1 MIEPLLLSTTR
12 VSTFR
17 GDRLLTAATSFFFAR
32 GERLFAVTSRHVLHD
47 LPSGHAPDRV
57 ELVLHVDANDLTR
70 KVVLSV
76 PLYRDGRALW
86 RQGTDSAGEVDVAV
100 LELDRAAL
108 PGNVVLCAFGPEH
121 LGPGPRAAEVG
132 ASLVVAGFP
141 LGFYDT
147 LHHLPVVRH
156 AILASSFGIRF
167 QGEGYFLTDGR
178 MHRGSS
184 GAPVVMR
191 NPEGHP
197 AMPWRL
203 LGVHAAR
210 MDMGTRDLVQD
221 ETLGLNCAWYA
232 DILLALTDEGPRAAG
247 KRARPGGRVRA
258 VVLRAEAGP
267 GPITGGVPSGGRMK
281 HDPATPPPLK
291 GDRNSHEVS
300 ADESA
305 PAESHRAHT
314 EGGGHRSG
322 SRGAGTSEN
331 SDGKPES
338 GQGPKSRA
346 PVLQH

>member
-12 VSTFR
+12 VSTFQ

-32 GERLFAVTSRHVLHD
+32 GERLFAVTSRHVLYD
-47 LPSGHAPDRV
+47 PPSGHAPDRV
-57 ELVLHVDANDLTR
+57 ELVLHVDAKDLTR
-70 KVVLSV
+70 KAVLSV
-76 PLYRDGRALW
+76 PLYRDGVAVW

-100 LELDRAAL
+100 LELERASL
-108 PGNVVLCAFGPEH
+108 PRDAVLRAFGPEH
-121 LGPGPRAAEVG
+121 LRPGARAVEVG

-156 AILASSFGIRF
+156 AIVASSFGIRF

-191 NPEGHP
+191 NPEGDR

-210 MDMGTRDLVQD
+210 MDMGSRDLVQD

-232 DILLALTDEGPRAAG
+232 DILMALTAEGPARAAG
-247 KRARPGGRVRA
+247 NRSRPGGRVR
-258 VVLRAEAGP
+258 P
-267 GPITGGVPSGGRMK
+267 
-281 HDPATPPPLK
+281 
-291 GDRNSHEVS
+291 
-300 ADESA
+300 
-305 PAESHRAHT
+305 
-314 EGGGHRSG
+314 
-322 SRGAGTSEN
+322 
-331 SDGKPES
+331 
-338 GQGPKSRA
+338 GQGPRSRA
-346 PVLQH
+346 AAPQH